1 MSEKHLFSNTDIRKL
16 LLPIMVEQLL
26 ASLMGMVDTI
36 MVSNVGSAA
45 ISAVSLVD
53 SINILVIQLFSAL
66 AAGGAILCSQ
76 YMGGKNIRQAETS
89 ANQVLL
95 TVTVLSSL
103 MTGVCLLFRRPLL
116 SLIFGAVEPAV
127 MTNSEVY
134 FLYTALSFPFIAI
147 YDAGASIFRAQNN
160 TRCPMIILGRRHRRS
175 RCRNL
180 YLAVPD
186 FLCGHGHVL
195 AAPAMLCAARLQLP
209 FHPATME
216 LYPEDSLHRRS
227 LRY

>member
-1 MSEKHLFSNTDIRKL
+1 
-16 LLPIMVEQLL
+16 
-26 ASLMGMVDTI
+26 
-36 MVSNVGSAA
+36 
-45 ISAVSLVD
+45 
-53 SINILVIQLFSAL
+53 
-66 AAGGAILCSQ
+66 
-76 YMGGKNIRQAETS
+76 MGGKNIRQAETS

-160 TRCPMIILGRRHRRS
+160 TRCPMIISVISNFMNIFGNAILIWGVGIGVAGAA
-175 RCRNL
+175 NL
-180 YLAVPD
+180 HIAVPA

>member
-1 MSEKHLFSNTDIRKL
+1 MKEKHLFSNKDIWKL

-53 SINILVIQLFSAL
+53 SINKLVIQLFSAL

-76 YMGGKNIRQAETS
+76 YMGGKNVRQAENA

-95 TVTVLSSL
+95 TVTVLSTA
-103 MTGVCLLFRRPLL
+103 MTVVCLLFRRPLL
-116 SLIFGAVEPAV
+116 SLIFGEVEPAV
-127 MTNSEVY
+127 MSNSEVY

-147 YDAGASIFRAQNN
+147 YDAGASIFRSQSN
-160 TRCPMIILGRRHRRS
+160 TKCPMVISVISNFMNIFGNAVLIWGVGIGVAGAAISTLVS
-175 RCRNL
+175 RIFC
-180 YLAVPD
+180 AV
-186 FLCGHGHVL
+186 VV
-195 AAPAMLCAARLQLP
+195 MI
-209 FHPATME
+209 
-216 LYPEDSLHRRS
+216 
-227 LRY
+227 